1 MSDQF
6 EEIVKESRKLKKTEK
21 KLIFDNVERFDR
33 IIVSIIWMGDCLE
46 TLLSV
51 DIIVSNRKSLSRE
64 KFLFCSW
71 KVA

>member
-6 EEIVKESRKLKKTEK
+6 EEIVKESRKLEE

-51 DIIVSNRKSLSRE
+51 DIIRARFES
-64 KFLFCSW
+64 
-71 KVA
+71 

>member
-6 EEIVKESRKLKKTEK
+6 EEIVKESRKLEE

-33 IIVSIIWMGDCLE
+33 IMVSIIWMGDCLE

-71 KVA
+71 KIA